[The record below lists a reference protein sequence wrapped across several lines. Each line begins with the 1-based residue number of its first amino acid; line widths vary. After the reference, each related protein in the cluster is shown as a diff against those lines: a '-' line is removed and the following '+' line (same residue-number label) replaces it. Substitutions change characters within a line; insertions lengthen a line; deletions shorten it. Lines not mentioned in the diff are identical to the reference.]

1 MRYIFIL
8 LFLSL
13 GLSALAQQN
22 IVESLQRNRA
32 GEGTV
37 TIHQDP
43 KITGLIGSIYTGNVT
58 GGEQKMLKARGYRVQ
73 VYAGNNSRVARNEA
87 NNVATISARNPLP
100 PGICPSL
107 LYFAFCMVC
116 PIVASAATGD
126 AAAAT
131 SGMADGLAYIGAA
144 LATGLSCIGGGIAV
158 GNAAPAAIGATSE
171 DPKAFGKAII
181 FVVLGEGIAI
191 YGMLV
196 SILLIFAR

>member
-1 MRYIFIL
+1 MLFNLIMLAVPVVFLCASAIL
-8 LFLSL
+8 AVKAFEH
-13 GLSALAQQN
+13 GK
-22 IVESLQRNRA
+22 NRKK
-32 GEGTV
+32 TV
-37 TIHQDP
+37 LTQ
-43 KITGLIGSIYTGNVT
+43 
-58 GGEQKMLKARGYRVQ
+58 
-73 VYAGNNSRVARNEA
+73 
-87 NNVATISARNPLP
+87 
-100 PGICPSL
+100 ICSFAAV
-107 LYFAFCMVC
+107 FAFCMVC

-144 LATGLSCIGGGIAV
+144 LATGLSCIGGGIA
-158 GNAAPAAIGATSE
+158 AIGATSE

>member
-1 MRYIFIL
+1 MLFNLIMLAVPVVFLCASAIL
-8 LFLSL
+8 AVKAFEH
-13 GLSALAQQN
+13 GK
-22 IVESLQRNRA
+22 NRKK
-32 GEGTV
+32 TV
-37 TIHQDP
+37 LTQ
-43 KITGLIGSIYTGNVT
+43 
-58 GGEQKMLKARGYRVQ
+58 
-73 VYAGNNSRVARNEA
+73 
-87 NNVATISARNPLP
+87 
-100 PGICPSL
+100 ICSFAAV
-107 LYFAFCMVC
+107 FAFCMVC

-126 AAAAT
+126 AT